1 MVDISPVV
9 GLIRAMIKDMD
20 LEKFFTEMIDNSD
33 EATARVKDRR
43 VTVKL
48 NREKNEIVIEDNGPG
63 LMKQQI
69 ENMARPGLHEDKAGQ
84 YGSRVG
90 QCRRPV
96 PPAWR
101 PAGGHPLTPVAS
113 PPAHA
118 CRIAARS
125 RLSHHRTRACRSVR
139 LRLQHGGVVR
149 RQRLQDR
156 KQDGERQGSQ
166 YADVRLGGGVSEQQL
181 GRQAQRSS
189 SRSFRVRN
197 PLH

>member
-20 LEKFFTEMIDNSD
+20 LEKFFTEMLDNSD
-33 EATARVKDRR
+33 EATARVKDRQ

-48 NREKNEIVIEDNGPG
+48 NRERSEIVIEDNGPG

-101 PAGGHPLTPVAS
+101 P
-113 PPAHA
+113 PAHA

-125 RLSHHRTRACRSVR
+125 RLSHHRTRVQVCTASAST
-139 LRLQHGGVVR
+139 R
-149 RQRLQDR
+149 RR
-156 KQDGERQGSQ
+156 GTAATS
-166 YADVRLGGGVSEQQL
+166 SESKA
-181 GRQAQRSS
+181 RRRTAR
-189 SRSFRVRN
+189 
-197 PLH
+197 